1 MCWSKWEQRRA
12 DEKREQ
18 DELSRLEAEA
28 ERRAAQLV
36 KETKE
41 EEEQRELIRV

>member
-1 MCWSKWEQRRA
+1 MCWSKWEQRRT

-18 DELSRLEAEA
+18 EVRRLEAEA

-36 KETKE
+36 KETKADE
-41 EEEQRELIRV
+41 EERELIRA